1 MMRRVH
7 TSCMTSKAWGIVTKP
22 TGGDSTYIGGRR
34 PPGAPRKAGIAFY
47 NPDGSRLS
55 AAGEK
60 RLWDVYEEFEKEEG
74 EYVATLAENNDDK
87 LVSDVHAMVLANK
100 KPPLSET
107 DLRFLQWHIESEYV
121 DQHLKPAPPTPPKG
135 EAGGHLR
142 PPCMLMRTQLCFMT
156 SSSISFIATQV
167 RRGLG

>member
-121 DQHLKPAPPTPPKG
+121 DQHLKPAPPHPTKRS
-135 EAGGHLR
+135 A
-142 PPCMLMRTQLCFMT
+142 
-156 SSSISFIATQV
+156 
-167 RRGLG
+167 